1 LDLGDEADSRLASL
15 QRQGKDVCSYKE
27 LDNERRSHIDQ
38 TQRAIEEEWRKVLQ
52 LAQELKNQVKREE
65 SLYRLIQTFCD
76 QGEDTQSWIRRLR
89 ETMDSLRVTSSIQER
104 LNGVEVIE
112 RNI

>member
-1 LDLGDEADSRLASL
+1 M
-15 QRQGKDVCSYKE
+15 
-27 LDNERRSHIDQ
+27 
-38 TQRAIEEEWRKVLQ
+38 LQ
-52 LAQELKNQVKREE
+52 LAQELMNQVKHEE

-76 QGEDTQSWIRRLR
+76 QGEDARSWIGRIR
-89 ETMDSLRVTSSIQER
+89 ETLCSLHVTSSIQER